1 MNRNPLIAAVLSL
14 VLPGAGHIY
23 ARQRSRGL
31 LILVTAL
38 LLVGLFAWARPSTV
52 LRLPNWMEIFLA
64 ATIVALWA
72 WNVYDAWRTAQGK
85 PLGIAQMFLI
95 AAMFAY
101 VLGWRVTQIDAAIYS
116 HWHPDHVLGRRVW
129 ETMNDEWFHWPPQ
142 HTVTPIYLPQQVAAD
157 FRSRLG
163 SWEQF
168 EYLERFGVVRL
179 VELRD
184 GETIALNGVQ
194 ITPFRVAQDY
204 VYAFLLD
211 DGARRVLIAPD
222 ELFGWQ
228 PPAFVRG
235 VDLAALPMGLPE
247 LNPLTGERMIPADH
261 PVLQSEATFAQTL
274 EMVRQMQ
281 PRQTILTHIE
291 EPAGLSYDDLLRLE
305 GTLQADGAAIRFA
318 YDTLLVEV

>member
-1 MNRNPLIAAVLSL
+1 MQIEFLGSGGAVTTPR
-14 VLPGAGHIY
+14 PGCSCALCVE
-23 ARQRSRGL
+23 ARATGVPYSRTGPSVFVHGPNL
-31 LILVTAL
+31 LIDT
-38 LLVGLFAWARPSTV
+38 PE
-52 LRLPNWMEIFLA
+52 EIKEQL
-64 ATIVALWA
+64 
-72 WNVYDAWRTAQGK
+72 NRS
-85 PLGIAQMFLI
+85 
-95 AAMFAY
+95 
-101 VLGWRVTQIDAAIYS
+101 RVTQIDAAIYS

-129 ETMNDEWFHWPPQ
+129 ETMNADWFHWPPQ

-247 LNPLTGERMIPADH
+247 LNPLTGERMIPTDH